1 MKSVGELITEGFTKL
16 IRKFET
22 KLLKREHVYRC
33 ETKCAVVSFLFTVS
47 MLCGGAGLNMLITKW
62 TFLEGFYFWFIS
74 FTTIG
79 FGDYLPKQARDISD
93 GSEDDTERKVKQMVE
108 YVFNSFWYTLGM
120 CMVSSVISSIQ
131 AALDKNRSC
140 QRCRGCFS
148 WQRRLIDTDSAGV
161 TDLGSKRDAVSLE
174 MSFHNKSQRFAS
186 NS

>member
-1 MKSVGELITEGFTKL
+1 
-16 IRKFET
+16 
-22 KLLKREHVYRC
+22 
-33 ETKCAVVSFLFTVS
+33 
-47 MLCGGAGLNMLITKW
+47 MLITKW

-93 GSEDDTERKVKQMVE
+93 GSEDDTELKVKQMVE